1 MEYERT
7 MSEYLFLIAVVLLL
21 AFLTERGYVGDW
33 NSRGTRAARSI
44 FIFVIFMAI
53 SFFIGLREFY
63 NDTSTYRG
71 HYEALQSF
79 PGFWD
84 HFDATLGENPGF
96 QLVNGV
102 LKTLNVSSQ
111 GFILIYALFTCG
123 LYLIF
128 IRRYSDHFLL
138 SMFLLFTTGMYMFSA
153 AAMKQTAAIAICL
166 LAIPSALKK
175 RWIPFLLLIGLA
187 ATFHPYALMYLA
199 VPLLTFRPWSK
210 WTYVLLI
217 LFVAAGFALDS
228 ILGTIVDI
236 ASMLGEEYS
245 EEIFQDS
252 GVNVFRVLVC
262 SVPTF
267 LTFVYRREL
276 FRDSKPSENLMVNL
290 CMINGAIMFV
300 GLFGTAN
307 YFGRLANYFT
317 IAQVVALPWI
327 LGKLSPHDRRVLTAL
342 MVICYTGYSLYGN
355 LVNESFDSQFSRM
368 TLKEYFTNYVCAG
381 R

>member
-1 MEYERT
+1 M
-7 MSEYLFLIAVVLLL
+7 
-21 AFLTERGYVGDW
+21 
-33 NSRGTRAARSI
+33 
-44 FIFVIFMAI
+44 
-53 SFFIGLREFY
+53 
-63 NDTSTYRG
+63 
-71 HYEALQSF
+71 
-79 PGFWD
+79 
-84 HFDATLGENPGF
+84 
-96 QLVNGV
+96 
-102 LKTLNVSSQ
+102 
-111 GFILIYALFTCG
+111 
-123 LYLIF
+123 
-128 IRRYSDHFLL
+128 
-138 SMFLLFTTGMYMFSA
+138 
-153 AAMKQTAAIAICL
+153 
-166 LAIPSALKK
+166 KK